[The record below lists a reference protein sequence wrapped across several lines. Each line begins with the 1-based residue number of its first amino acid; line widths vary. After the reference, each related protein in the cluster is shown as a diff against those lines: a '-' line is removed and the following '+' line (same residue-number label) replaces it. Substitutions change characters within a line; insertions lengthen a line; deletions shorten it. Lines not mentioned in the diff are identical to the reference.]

1 MPSEVFHNLHIKL
14 IISIINLINIQRIDM
29 KLLSIVFSFK
39 NEERNIEPLVKRIS
53 YAMEKIQGWKYELIF
68 VNDDSTDNSEEV
80 LLDLQKNFPI
90 KIINMSRNFGIDP
103 CVLAGF
109 RNTDGDAI
117 IYLHTDQQDPPEI
130 IPDLIKKHEEGND
143 IVHTVRTKRK
153 GEGKFRMFLTK
164 IAYRIINTLS
174 DINLP
179 VQAGDYKLISR
190 KALNEIL
197 KQKEFRPYVRGLS
210 VWVGFNQD
218 FVYYERE
225 ARGAGESKMPLLS
238 AGPITDFIN
247 GVTSYSLKPLY
258 LGIVFGFFSMIISFL
273 LIIYALYLKFNQL
286 AIPGSTSIIIA
297 ISFFSGIL
305 LFTLGII
312 GIYLARIFEQTKG
325 REQYVIKNIKDY
337 K

>member
-1 MPSEVFHNLHIKL
+1 
-14 IISIINLINIQRIDM
+14 M
-29 KLLSIVFSFK
+29 KLLSIVFSFR
-39 NEERNIEPLVKRIS
+39 NEEGNIEPLVKRIS
-53 YAMEKIQGWKYELIF
+53 TTMEKIENWKYELIF
-68 VNDDSTDNSEEV
+68 VNDDSTDKSEQI
-80 LLDLQKNFPI
+80 LLDLQKNYPV
-90 KIINMSRNFGIDP
+90 KLINMSRNFGIDP

-109 RNTDGDAI
+109 RNSSGDAV

-130 IPDLIKKHEEGND
+130 IPDLIKKYEEGNE

-164 IAYRIINTLS
+164 IAYSVINTLS

-179 VQAGDYKLISR
+179 VQAGDYKLISK
-190 KALNEIL
+190 KALSEIL

-210 VWVGFNQD
+210 VWVGFKQD
-218 FVYYERE
+218 FIYYERE
-225 ARGAGESKMPLLS
+225 ARGEGESKMPLLS

-258 LGIVFGFFSMIISFL
+258 LGIIFGFISMIISFL
-273 LIIYALYLKFNQL
+273 LIIYALYLKFNNL
-286 AIPGSTSIIIA
+286 AIPGSTSIIITV
-297 ISFFSGIL
+297 SFFSGII

-325 REQYVIKNIKDY
+325 REQYVIKEIKDY

>member
-1 MPSEVFHNLHIKL
+1 
-14 IISIINLINIQRIDM
+14 M
-29 KLLSIVFSFK
+29 KLLSIVFSFR
-39 NEERNIEPLVKRIS
+39 NEEGNIKPLVKRIS
-53 YAMEKIQGWKYELIF
+53 TAMEKIQNWKYELIF
-68 VNDDSTDNSEEV
+68 VNDDSTDKSEQI
-80 LLDLQKNFPI
+80 LLELQKNYPI
-90 KIINMSRNFGIDP
+90 KLINMSRNFGIDP

-109 RNTDGDAI
+109 RNSSGDAI
-117 IYLHTDQQDPPEI
+117 IYLHTDQQDPPEL
-130 IPDLIKKHEEGND
+130 IPDLIKKHEEGNE

-164 IAYRIINTLS
+164 IAYKIINSLS

-179 VQAGDYKLISR
+179 VQAGDYKLISK
-190 KALNEIL
+190 KALQEIL

-210 VWVGFNQD
+210 VWVGFKQD
-218 FVYYERE
+218 YIFYERE
-225 ARGAGESKMPLLS
+225 ARGEGESKMPLLS

-258 LGIVFGFFSMIISFL
+258 LGIVFGFFSMIISIL
-273 LIIYALYLKFNQL
+273 LIIYALYLKFNNL
-286 AIPGSTSIIIA
+286 AIPGSTSIVIS
-297 ISFFSGIL
+297 ISFFSGII

-325 REQYVIKNIKDY
+325 RDQYVIKEIKDY

>member
-1 MPSEVFHNLHIKL
+1 
-14 IISIINLINIQRIDM
+14 M
-29 KLLSIVFSFK
+29 KLLSIVFSFR
-39 NEERNIEPLVKRIS
+39 NEEGNIEPLVKRIS
-53 YAMEKIQGWKYELIF
+53 TTMEKIENWKYELIF
-68 VNDDSTDNSEEV
+68 VNDDSTDKSEQI
-80 LLDLQKNFPI
+80 LIDLQKNYPI
-90 KIINMSRNFGIDP
+90 KLINMSRNFGIDP

-109 RNTDGDAI
+109 KNSSGDAV

-130 IPDLIKKHEEGND
+130 IPDLIKKHEEGNE

-164 IAYRIINTLS
+164 IAYSVINTLS

-179 VQAGDYKLISR
+179 VQAGDYKLISK
-190 KALNEIL
+190 KALIEIL

-210 VWVGFNQD
+210 VWVGFKQD
-218 FVYYERE
+218 FVFYERE
-225 ARGAGESKMPLLS
+225 ARGEGESKMPLLS

-258 LGIVFGFFSMIISFL
+258 LGIIFGFASMVISFL
-273 LIIYALYLKFNQL
+273 LIIYALYLKFNNL
-286 AIPGSTSIIIA
+286 AIPGSTSIIIT

-325 REQYVIKNIKDY
+325 REQYVIKEIIDY

>member
-1 MPSEVFHNLHIKL
+1 
-14 IISIINLINIQRIDM
+14 M
-29 KLLSIVFSFK
+29 KLLSIVFSFR
-39 NEERNIEPLVKRIS
+39 NEEGNIEPLVKRIS
-53 YAMEKIQGWKYELIF
+53 TTMEKIENWKYELIF
-68 VNDDSTDNSEEV
+68 VNDDSTDKSEQI
-80 LLDLQKNFPI
+80 LIDLQKNYPI
-90 KIINMSRNFGIDP
+90 KLINMSRNFGIDP

-109 RNTDGDAI
+109 KNSSGDAV

-130 IPDLIKKHEEGND
+130 IPDLIKKHEEGNE

-164 IAYRIINTLS
+164 IAYSVINTLS

-179 VQAGDYKLISR
+179 VQAGDYKLISK
-190 KALNEIL
+190 KALIEIL

-210 VWVGFNQD
+210 VWVGFKQD
-218 FVYYERE
+218 FVFYERE
-225 ARGAGESKMPLLS
+225 ARGEGKSKMPLLS

-258 LGIVFGFFSMIISFL
+258 LGIIFGFASMVISFL
-273 LIIYALYLKFNQL
+273 LIIYALYLKLNNL

-325 REQYVIKNIKDY
+325 RDQYIIKDI
-337 K
+337 KE

>member
-1 MPSEVFHNLHIKL
+1 
-14 IISIINLINIQRIDM
+14 M
-29 KLLSIVFSFK
+29 KLLSIVFSFR
-39 NEERNIEPLVKRIS
+39 NEEGNIKPLVKRIS
-53 YAMEKIQGWKYELIF
+53 KTMEKIENWKYELIF
-68 VNDDSTDNSEEV
+68 VNDDSTDKSEKI
-80 LLDLQKNFPI
+80 LLDLQKNYPI
-90 KIINMSRNFGIDP
+90 KLINMSRNFGIDP

-109 RNTDGDAI
+109 RNSSGDAI

-130 IPDLIKKHEEGND
+130 IPDLIKKHEEGNE

-164 IAYRIINTLS
+164 IAYKIIDTVS

-179 VQAGDYKLISR
+179 IQAGDYKLISK

-210 VWVGFNQD
+210 VWVGFKQD
-218 FVYYERE
+218 LVYYERE
-225 ARGAGESKMPLLS
+225 ARGKGESKMPLLS

-258 LGIVFGFFSMIISFL
+258 VGIIFGLISMIISFL
-273 LIIYALYLKFNQL
+273 LIIYALYLKFNNL
-286 AIPGSTSIIIA
+286 AIPGSTSIVIS
-297 ISFFSGIL
+297 ISFFSGII
-305 LFTLGII
+305 LFTLGIL

-325 REQYVIKNIKDY
+325 REQYVIKEIKDY

>member
-1 MPSEVFHNLHIKL
+1 
-14 IISIINLINIQRIDM
+14 M
-29 KLLSIVFSFK
+29 KLLSIVFSFR
-39 NEERNIEPLVKRIS
+39 NEAGNIEPLVKRIS
-53 YAMEKIQGWKYELIF
+53 TTMQKIENWKYELIF
-68 VNDDSTDNSEEV
+68 VNDDSNDNSEEI
-80 LLDLQKNFPI
+80 LINLQKNYPI

-109 RNTDGDAI
+109 RNCSGDAI
-117 IYLHTDQQDPPEI
+117 VYLHSDQQDPPEI
-130 IPDLIKKHEEGND
+130 IPELIKKHEDGNE

-153 GEGKFRMFLTK
+153 GEGKFRMFVTK
-164 IAYRIINTLS
+164 IAYKTIHLLS

-179 VQAGDYKLISR
+179 IQAGDYKLISR

-210 VWVGFNQD
+210 VWVGFKQD
-218 FVYYERE
+218 FVFYERE
-225 ARGAGESKMPLLS
+225 ARGEGESKMPLLS

-258 LGIVFGFFSMIISFL
+258 LGIIFGFVSIIISFL
-273 LIIYALYLKFNQL
+273 LIIYALYLKFNNL
-286 AIPGSTSIIIA
+286 AIPGSTSIIIT
-297 ISFFSGIL
+297 ISFFSGII
-305 LFTLGII
+305 LFTLGVI

-325 REQYVIKNIKDY
+325 REQYVIKEIKDY

>member
-1 MPSEVFHNLHIKL
+1 
-14 IISIINLINIQRIDM
+14 M
-29 KLLSIVFSFK
+29 KLLSIVFSFR
-39 NEERNIEPLVKRIS
+39 NEEGNIEPLVKRIS
-53 YAMEKIQGWKYELIF
+53 TTMEKIENWKFELIF
-68 VNDDSTDNSEEV
+68 VNDDSTDKSEQI
-80 LLDLQKNFPI
+80 LMALQKNYPI
-90 KIINMSRNFGIDP
+90 KLINMSRNFGIDP

-109 RNTDGDAI
+109 RNSSGDAV

-130 IPDLIKKHEEGND
+130 IPDLIKKHEEGNE

-164 IAYRIINTLS
+164 IAYSVINTLS
-174 DINLP
+174 DIDLP
-179 VQAGDYKLISR
+179 VQAGDYKLISK
-190 KALNEIL
+190 KALIEIL

-210 VWVGFNQD
+210 VWVGFKQD
-218 FVYYERE
+218 FVFYERE
-225 ARGAGESKMPLLS
+225 ARGEGESKMPLLS

-258 LGIVFGFFSMIISFL
+258 LGIIFGFASMAISFL
-273 LIIYALYLKFNQL
+273 LIIYALYLKFSSL

-325 REQYVIKNIKDY
+325 REQYVIKEIKDY

>member
-1 MPSEVFHNLHIKL
+1 
-14 IISIINLINIQRIDM
+14 M
-29 KLLSIVFSFK
+29 KLLSIVFSFR
-39 NEERNIEPLVKRIS
+39 NEEGNIDPLVKRIS
-53 YAMEKIQGWKYELIF
+53 NTMEKIENWKYELIF
-68 VNDDSTDNSEEV
+68 VNDDSTDKSEQI
-80 LLDLQKNFPI
+80 LIDLQKTYPI
-90 KIINMSRNFGIDP
+90 KLINMSRNFGIDP

-109 RNTDGDAI
+109 RNSSGDAI
-117 IYLHTDQQDPPEI
+117 IYLHSDQQDPPEL
-130 IPDLIKKHEEGND
+130 IPDLIQKYEEGNE

-164 IAYRIINTLS
+164 IAYSVINSLS

-179 VQAGDYKLISR
+179 IQAGDYKLISK

-210 VWVGFNQD
+210 VWVGFQQD

-225 ARGAGESKMPLLS
+225 ARGKGESKMPLLS
-238 AGPITDFIN
+238 AGPVTDFIN

-273 LIIYALYLKFNQL
+273 LIIYALYLKFNHL
-286 AIPGSTSIIIA
+286 AIPGSTSIIIT

-325 REQYVIKNIKDY
+325 REQYVIKEIKDY

>member
-1 MPSEVFHNLHIKL
+1 
-14 IISIINLINIQRIDM
+14 M
-29 KLLSIVFSFK
+29 KLLSIVFSFR
-39 NEERNIEPLVKRIS
+39 NEEGNIEPLVKRIAS
-53 YAMEKIQGWKYELIF
+53 TMEKIENWKYELIF
-68 VNDDSTDNSEEV
+68 VNDDSTDKSEKI
-80 LLDLQKNFPI
+80 LLDLQKNYPI
-90 KIINMSRNFGIDP
+90 KLINMSRNFGIDP

-109 RNTDGDAI
+109 RNSSGDAI

-130 IPDLIKKHEEGND
+130 IPDLIKKHEEGNE

-164 IAYRIINTLS
+164 IAYKIIDTVS

-179 VQAGDYKLISR
+179 VQAGDYKLISK

-210 VWVGFNQD
+210 VWVGFKQD

-225 ARGAGESKMPLLS
+225 ARGEGESKMPLLS

-258 LGIVFGFFSMIISFL
+258 VGIIFGLISMIISFL
-273 LIIYALYLKFNQL
+273 LIIYALYLKFNNL
-286 AIPGSTSIIIA
+286 AVPGSTSIVIS
-297 ISFFSGIL
+297 ISFFSGII
-305 LFTLGII
+305 LFTLGIL

-325 REQYVIKNIKDY
+325 REQYVIKEIKDY

>member
-1 MPSEVFHNLHIKL
+1 
-14 IISIINLINIQRIDM
+14 M
-29 KLLSIVFSFK
+29 KLLSIVFSFR
-39 NEERNIEPLVKRIS
+39 NEEGNIEPLVKRIS
-53 YAMEKIQGWKYELIF
+53 TTMEKIENWKYELIF
-68 VNDDSTDNSEEV
+68 VNDDSTDKSEQI
-80 LLDLQKNFPI
+80 LIDLQKSYPI
-90 KIINMSRNFGIDP
+90 KLINMSRNFGIDP

-109 RNTDGDAI
+109 RNSSGDAI
-117 IYLHTDQQDPPEI
+117 IYLHADQQDPPEI
-130 IPDLIKKHEEGND
+130 IPDLIKKYEEGNE

-164 IAYRIINTLS
+164 IAYNVINTLS
-174 DINLP
+174 EINLP
-179 VQAGDYKLISR
+179 VQAGDYKLISK

-210 VWVGFNQD
+210 VWVGFKQD
-218 FVYYERE
+218 FIFYERD
-225 ARGAGESKMPLLS
+225 ARGEGESKMPLLS

-258 LGIVFGFFSMIISFL
+258 LGIIFGFISIGISFL
-273 LIIYALYLKFNQL
+273 LIIYALYLKFNNL
-286 AIPGSTSIIIA
+286 AIPGVTSIIIA
-297 ISFFSGIL
+297 VSFFSGIM

-325 REQYVIKNIKDY
+325 REQYVIKEIKDY

>member
-1 MPSEVFHNLHIKL
+1 
-14 IISIINLINIQRIDM
+14 M

-39 NEERNIEPLVKRIS
+39 NEERNIEPLVQRIS
-53 YAMEKIQGWKYELIF
+53 SAMEKVQNWDYELIF
-68 VNDDSTDNSEEV
+68 VNDDSNDNSEKV

-109 RNTDGDAI
+109 RNSSGDAV

-143 IVHTVRTKRK
+143 VVHTVRTKRK

-164 IAYRIINTLS
+164 IAYRVINTLS
-174 DINLP
+174 DIDLP

-197 KQKEFRPYVRGLS
+197 KQREFRPYVRGLS
-210 VWVGFNQD
+210 VWVGFKQD
-218 FVYYERE
+218 FVHYERE
-225 ARGAGESKMPLLS
+225 ARGEGKSKVPLLS
-238 AGPITDFIN
+238 SIAIN
-247 GVTSYSLKPLY
+247 DYILGITSYSLKPLY
-258 LGIVFGFFSMIISFL
+258 LGIIFGFLSILICIL
-273 LIIYALYLKFNQL
+273 LIIYSLYLKFNGL
-286 AIPGSTSIIIA
+286 AIQGSTSIIIA

-325 REQYVIKNIKDY
+325 RDQYVIKEIKDY

>member
-1 MPSEVFHNLHIKL
+1 
-14 IISIINLINIQRIDM
+14 M
-29 KLLSIVFSFK
+29 KLLSIVFSFR
-39 NEERNIEPLVKRIS
+39 NEEGNIEPLVKRIS
-53 YAMEKIQGWKYELIF
+53 TTMEKIENWKYELIF
-68 VNDDSTDNSEEV
+68 VNDDSTDKSEQI
-80 LLDLQKNFPI
+80 LIDLQKNYPI
-90 KIINMSRNFGIDP
+90 KLINMSRNFGIDP

-109 RNTDGDAI
+109 KNSSGDAV

-130 IPDLIKKHEEGND
+130 IPDLIKKHEEGNE

-164 IAYRIINTLS
+164 IAYSVINTLS

-179 VQAGDYKLISR
+179 VQAGDYKLISK
-190 KALNEIL
+190 KALIEIL

-210 VWVGFNQD
+210 VWVGFKQD
-218 FVYYERE
+218 FVFYERE
-225 ARGAGESKMPLLS
+225 ARGEGKSKMPLLS

-258 LGIVFGFFSMIISFL
+258 LGIIFGFASIVISFL
-273 LIIYALYLKFNQL
+273 LIIYALYLKFNNL

-325 REQYVIKNIKDY
+325 REQYVIKEIKDY

>member
-1 MPSEVFHNLHIKL
+1 
-14 IISIINLINIQRIDM
+14 M
-29 KLLSIVFSFK
+29 KLLSIIFSFR
-39 NEERNIEPLVKRIS
+39 NEEGNIEPLVKRIS
-53 YAMEKIQGWKYELIF
+53 TTMEKIENWKYELIF
-68 VNDDSTDNSEEV
+68 VNDDSTDKSEQI
-80 LLDLQKNFPI
+80 LLDLQKNYPV
-90 KIINMSRNFGIDP
+90 KLINMSRNFGIDP

-109 RNTDGDAI
+109 RNSSGDAV

-130 IPDLIKKHEEGND
+130 IPDLIKKHEEGNE

-164 IAYRIINTLS
+164 IAYSVINNLS

-179 VQAGDYKLISR
+179 VQAGDYKLISK
-190 KALNEIL
+190 KALSEIL

-210 VWVGFNQD
+210 VWVGFKQD
-218 FVYYERE
+218 FIYYERE
-225 ARGAGESKMPLLS
+225 ARGEGESKMPLLS

-258 LGIVFGFFSMIISFL
+258 LGIIFGFVSMIISFL
-273 LIIYALYLKFNQL
+273 LIIYALYLKFNNL
-286 AIPGSTSIIIA
+286 AIPGSTSIIITV
-297 ISFFSGIL
+297 SFFSGII

-325 REQYVIKNIKDY
+325 REQYVIKEIKDY

>member
-1 MPSEVFHNLHIKL
+1 
-14 IISIINLINIQRIDM
+14 M
-29 KLLSIVFSFK
+29 KLLSIVFSFR
-39 NEERNIEPLVKRIS
+39 NEEGNIEPLVKRIAS
-53 YAMEKIQGWKYELIF
+53 TMEKIENWEYELIF
-68 VNDDSTDNSEEV
+68 VNDDSTDKSEKI
-80 LLDLQKNFPI
+80 LLDLQKNYPI
-90 KIINMSRNFGIDP
+90 KLINMSRNFGIDP

-109 RNTDGDAI
+109 RNSSGDAI

-130 IPDLIKKHEEGND
+130 IPDLIKKHEEGNE

-164 IAYRIINTLS
+164 IAYKIIDTVS

-179 VQAGDYKLISR
+179 VQAGDYKLISK

-210 VWVGFNQD
+210 VWVGFKQD
-218 FVYYERE
+218 FIYYERE
-225 ARGAGESKMPLLS
+225 ARGEGESKMPLLS

-258 LGIVFGFFSMIISFL
+258 VGIIFGLISMIISFL
-273 LIIYALYLKFNQL
+273 LIIYALYLKFNNL
-286 AIPGSTSIIIA
+286 AIPGSTSIVIS
-297 ISFFSGIL
+297 ISFFSGII
-305 LFTLGII
+305 LFTLGIL

-325 REQYVIKNIKDY
+325 REQYVIKEIKDY

>member
-1 MPSEVFHNLHIKL
+1 
-14 IISIINLINIQRIDM
+14 M
-29 KLLSIVFSFK
+29 KLLSIVFSFR
-39 NEERNIEPLVKRIS
+39 NEEGNIEPLIKRIS
-53 YAMEKIQGWKYELIF
+53 TTMEKIENWKYELIF
-68 VNDDSTDNSEEV
+68 VNDDSTDKSEQI
-80 LLDLQKNFPI
+80 LLDLQKSYPI
-90 KIINMSRNFGIDP
+90 KLINMSRNFGIDP

-109 RNTDGDAI
+109 RNSSGDAI
-117 IYLHTDQQDPPEI
+117 IYLHTDQQDPPELI
-130 IPDLIKKHEEGND
+130 LDLIKKHEEGNE

-164 IAYRIINTLS
+164 IAYSIINTLS

-179 VQAGDYKLISR
+179 VQAGDYKLISK
-190 KALNEIL
+190 KALYEIL

-210 VWVGFNQD
+210 VWVGFKQD
-218 FVYYERE
+218 FIFYERE
-225 ARGAGESKMPLLS
+225 ARGEGESKMPLLS

-258 LGIVFGFFSMIISFL
+258 LGIVFGFVSMIISFL
-273 LIIYALYLKFNQL
+273 LIIYALYLKFNSL
-286 AIPGSTSIIIA
+286 AIPGSTSIIITV
-297 ISFFSGIL
+297 SFFSGIL

-325 REQYVIKNIKDY
+325 REQYVIKEIKDY